1 MHKRMDARAYEMQP
15 NHFALVV
22 EQFELVNIFQKSL
35 VSCNEV
41 ALRLMALMDDA
52 NPKDQFAEMVIVLRR
67 KHAVEEGRT

>member
-15 NHFALVV
+15 NHFVLVV